1 MDEVRPRNII
11 WQDWKYKAYV
21 DFTWYSQNKRNG
33 QGQIAADI
41 WENYIDFT
49 WYSQN
54 KWNGQV
60 QIAADIW
67 ENIVLKL

>member
-41 WENYIDFT
+41 W
-49 WYSQN
+49 
-54 KWNGQV
+54 
-60 QIAADIW
+60 
-67 ENIVLKL
+67 